1 MTYLIT
7 YLSSSNEPRTLEW
20 ITPEGWNT
28 ATIAAA
34 FEQQYPSA
42 QLLSL
47 EPQL

>member
-7 YLSSSNEPRTLEW
+7 YLSSCNEPHTLEW